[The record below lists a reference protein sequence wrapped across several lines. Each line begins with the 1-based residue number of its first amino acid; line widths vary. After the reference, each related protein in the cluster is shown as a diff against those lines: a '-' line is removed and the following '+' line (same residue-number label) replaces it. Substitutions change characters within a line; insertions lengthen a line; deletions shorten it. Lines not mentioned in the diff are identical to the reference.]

1 MKKED
6 LNALKDKIVK
16 IALENDFITGIILF
30 GSIARNE
37 ENEKSDIDL
46 LILWENLKVEDSYS
60 YIYKIFSKH
69 FPYKSLTIIDM
80 EYSSFFNIKKA
91 TPLYLNIIWDGFIIY
106 DKHGKLHDFI
116 SKIRKELKAKGFE
129 RKKIGKYY
137 FWKLPKPG
145 QKIEL
150 TI

>member
-60 YIYKIFSKH
+60 YIYKIFSKR

-129 RKKIGKYY
+129 RKK
-137 FWKLPKPG
+137 L
-145 QKIEL
+145 EN
-150 TI
+150 TIFGSYLNQVKK